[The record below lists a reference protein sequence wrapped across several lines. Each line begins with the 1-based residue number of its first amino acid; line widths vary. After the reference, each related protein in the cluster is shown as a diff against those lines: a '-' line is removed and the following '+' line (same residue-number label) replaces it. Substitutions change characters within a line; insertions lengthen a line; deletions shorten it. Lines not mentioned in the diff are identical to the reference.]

1 MLSKKDK
8 ARLKKIKT
16 IHELFD
22 ELLCVDEK
30 QKSFVDEAS
39 DLLPDMNI
47 GSCNHLIDY
56 LKHCIAKRRQK

>member
-8 ARLKKIKT
+8 ARIKKIKT
-16 IHELFD
+16 IYELFD

-30 QKSFVDEAS
+30 QKSFVDETS
-39 DLLPDMNI
+39 DLLRDMNN
-47 GSCNHLIDY
+47 GDCNHLINY